1 MPLTAD
7 FWHRH
12 QREPSTG
19 VNHWGQR
26 FSSVGDQVRSDTA
39 SRSTSSARCR
49 ALKLMVP
56 DLFYPGRRLLFGST
70 NWIDGTIF
78 QDFAR
83 PTVSEKTEDR
93 HRGERTVAF
102 AGLVEKYAA
111 TLPGNTVS
119 ESSQPEGA
127 RTENERVTEVERR
140 RPLGGESRGGGG
152 KGQVDGPSYPVEQC
166 RWKRASF
173 LPWVECAIQGK
184 KGSSTGLLVVVCN
197 CRAPGSMSSGHLY

>member
-1 MPLTAD
+1 MAIEAVDEQPTALSSPAGAGCGSAKSHANKTPAREGAVCLPLTAD

-93 HRGERTVAF
+93 HRGERTAAF
-102 AGLVEKYAA
+102 AGLVEKYPA

-140 RPLGGESRGGGG
+140 RP
-152 KGQVDGPSYPVEQC
+152 
-166 RWKRASF
+166 
-173 LPWVECAIQGK
+173 
-184 KGSSTGLLVVVCN
+184 
-197 CRAPGSMSSGHLY
+197 PGW